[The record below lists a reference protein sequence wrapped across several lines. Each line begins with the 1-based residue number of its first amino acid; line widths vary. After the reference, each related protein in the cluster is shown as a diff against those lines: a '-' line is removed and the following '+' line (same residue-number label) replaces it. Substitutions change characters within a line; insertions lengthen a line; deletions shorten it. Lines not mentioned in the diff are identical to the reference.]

1 MKHKTYQIIKGGK
14 GDALHEAI
22 PEYINGE
29 KLIPDETYV
38 LVGYCRSPEQYRW
51 IEKLRNTTLEWALE
65 MDHYYWISK
74 QSILNIYYFIIKEMC
89 LPVIFGKITSRGPKV
104 YSRKNLE
111 KIGYPQAE
119 AEKDY
124 SKFYLVI
131 DIEKVSDPEFQEI
144 EWKFKDFDNFKSKNA
159 SAWPFTASLSEI
171 MKCRVK
177 R

>member
-51 IEKLRNTTLEWALE
+51 IEKTKKYNFRMGSGNGSLLLDIETIN
-65 MDHYYWISK
+65 SK
-74 QSILNIYYFIIKEMC
+74 YLLLHNKGDVSSGDLW
-89 LPVIFGKITSRGPKV
+89 KITSRGPKV

-119 AEKDY
+119 A
-124 SKFYLVI
+124 
-131 DIEKVSDPEFQEI
+131 
-144 EWKFKDFDNFKSKNA
+144 
-159 SAWPFTASLSEI
+159 
-171 MKCRVK
+171 
-177 R
+177 

>member
-89 LPVIFGKITSRGPKV
+89 LPVIFGKSLVEDLKFIQ
-104 YSRKNLE
+104 E
-111 KIGYPQAE
+111 KI
-119 AEKDY
+119 
-124 SKFYLVI
+124 L
-131 DIEKVSDPEFQEI
+131 
-144 EWKFKDFDNFKSKNA
+144 
-159 SAWPFTASLSEI
+159 
-171 MKCRVK
+171 R